1 MLDNT
6 NTSTSNNTSTVLII
20 INNNVHSKGIHGLLI
35 WYDDV
40 GDVVG
45 VFVSKE
51 QESWVYNSKE
61 RERERERECV
71 SEWIDECDCTCHVTQ
86 VIAGSTVQ
94 IWNESLKS
102 IKPHIMI
109 K

>member
-1 MLDNT
+1 M
-6 NTSTSNNTSTVLII
+6 
-20 INNNVHSKGIHGLLI
+20 I

-40 GDVVG
+40 GDVVGGDVVG

-51 QESWVYNSKE
+51 QESWVYNSK
-61 RERERERECV
+61 ERERECV

-102 IKPHIMI
+102 
-109 K
+109 